1 MLPKMSSS
9 PTKPF
14 AGSSLG
20 LNTYIIRQAALV
32 LAVLLLV
39 LSAKADDWKISDDE
53 NYISL
58 SKNGEIQHG
67 NKIYYNFD
75 KLNCRL
81 SVFFFIYTMQD
92 NIPSPLSEIY
102 EDKSIDLIFGGSPLP
117 ALLNYSTEFGGLGQ
131 IAGIYVTREVPL
143 SKYFIDVTEDM
154 LEDNFMN
161 MQITGEENLQYF
173 DIPNEKWD
181 FTNIKNYLNQAHSLC
196 VAKLI

>member
-1 MLPKMSSS
+1 M
-9 PTKPF
+9 
-14 AGSSLG
+14 G
-20 LNTYIIRQAALV
+20 LNTNVIRQAALV
-32 LAVLLLV
+32 LTVLLLV
-39 LSAKADDWKISDDE
+39 LPAKAEDWQISQDE

-75 KLNCRL
+75 KQNGCKFN
-81 SVFFFIYTMQD
+81 VFFFIYTMQD
-92 NIPSPLSEIY
+92 DIPNPLSEIY
-102 EDKSIDLIFGGSPLP
+102 EDKNIDLIFGGSPLP

-173 DIPNEKWD
+173 DIPNERWD
-181 FTNIKNYLNQAHSLC
+181 FTNIKNHLNQAHSLC

>member
-1 MLPKMSSS
+1 MSSS

-20 LNTYIIRQAALV
+20 LKTYIISQAALV
-32 LAVLLLV
+32 LTVLLL
-39 LSAKADDWKISDDE
+39 LILPAKADDWQISQDE

-75 KLNCRL
+75 KQNGCKFN
-81 SVFFFIYTMQD
+81 VFFFIYTMHD
-92 NIPSPLSEIY
+92 DIPNPLSEIY

-117 ALLNYSTEFGGLGQ
+117 ALLNYSTEFGLGQ

-143 SKYFIDVTEDM
+143 SQYFVDVTEDM
-154 LEDNFMN
+154 LQDNLMI
-161 MQITGEENLQYF
+161 MQITGEHLQYF
-173 DIPNEKWD
+173 DIPKEQWD
-181 FTNIKNYLNQAHSLC
+181 FSNIEPKLYEAHNYCIKSQ
-196 VAKLI
+196 I